1 MLIGSLDV
9 NDRVDRLL
17 PLIRKNGKDY
27 EINSI
32 QLICNRTMLRL
43 DSRLS
48 DLPRNNIGAIEIYY
62 VVSETFG

>member
-27 EINSI
+27 ETNSI

-43 DSRLS
+43 DARLS
-48 DLPRNNIGAIEIYY
+48 DLPRNNIGSIEIYY